1 VVTIVFVVGELFS
14 GLVVCN
20 PSFPL
25 LRDDR
30 FRRSASFPSLFESDG
45 VVDRT
50 SIDGASEAFSA
61 VSPEVDVSRGFFVL
75 VSTSLPFSFPLAS
88 ERVETP
94 SSSLFGL
101 RLLLSFSF
109 ISARLRE
116 SLASLVSPPVDG
128 VELERRDPDS
138 LPLSRLLK
146 AVSAFAF
153 LSARARRRA
162 SLSSLL
168 SGTSGLTLLPEDED
182 DLLLDREPFV
192 LSSVS

>member
-1 VVTIVFVVGELFS
+1 
-14 GLVVCN
+14 
-20 PSFPL
+20 
-25 LRDDR
+25 
-30 FRRSASFPSLFESDG
+30 
-45 VVDRT
+45 
-50 SIDGASEAFSA
+50 
-61 VSPEVDVSRGFFVL
+61 
-75 VSTSLPFSFPLAS
+75 
-88 ERVETP
+88 
-94 SSSLFGL
+94 
-101 RLLLSFSF
+101 
-109 ISARLRE
+109 
-116 SLASLVSPPVDG
+116 VDG

-138 LPLSRLLK
+138 LPLSLLLT